1 MMPFKPENFKPQV
14 EEALGNKALQAA
26 LTRACGHIGR
36 MRANAFQDWPEGET
50 LRTQAHQIKARVM
63 DDLECYLEQLEAS
76 ARTLGVQVHRSPDA
90 EDARQYILGL
100 IRSRNISLVVKSKS
114 MTTEEIALN
123 PELGKNG
130 IEVWETD
137 LGEFIVQLAEEPPSH
152 IIAPAIHKSQQ
163 EIAELFSK
171 KLGVPLYN
179 TPEKLTMVARE
190 FLRGKYFQAGMGISG
205 ANFALAETGTL
216 VIVENEGNAR
226 LTTTFPRLHVAVMG
240 IEKVIPGLKE
250 LAIFL
255 KLLARS
261 ATGQK
266 LSTYMSFLQGPGR
279 PSEEDGPEELHLI
292 LLDNG
297 RSKILQD
304 PEMRSSLYC
313 LRCGACLTSCP
324 VYQRIGGHAYGGVYS
339 GPIGAILTPQYL
351 GLLRAKDLPM
361 ASTLCGACA
370 AVCPVRIPLPDLL
383 LKLRRR
389 IQEQGGMTFYEQAF
403 MNLWAAAQNHPFGYR
418 SLLALARKGEKIFP
432 RLFPQGVPLAEKN
445 FHQWWHDENPD

>member
-1 MMPFKPENFKPQV
+1 MKIKTEQFKTMA

-26 LTRACGHIGR
+26 LTRACGQIGR
-36 MRANAFQDWPEGET
+36 MRAQAFQDWPEGDT
-50 LRTQAHQIKARVM
+50 LRTQAHQIKAQVM
-63 DDLECYLEQLEAS
+63 DHLESHLEQLEKSAS
-76 ARTLGVQVHRSPDA
+76 ALGVKVHRSLDA

-114 MTTEEIALN
+114 MTTEEIGLN
-123 PELGKNG
+123 PELEQNQ
-130 IEVWETD
+130 IAVWETD
-137 LGEFIVQLAEEPPSH
+137 LGEFIVQLAGEPPSH

-171 KLGVPLYN
+171 KLGVPLYD

-226 LTTTFPRLHVAVMG
+226 LTTTFPKIHVAVMG

-250 LAIFL
+250 LAVFL
-255 KLLARS
+255 KVLARS

-266 LSTYMSFLQGPGR
+266 LSTYMSFLQGPR
-279 PSEEDGPEELHLI
+279 RSSEEDGPEELHLV

-324 VYQRIGGHAYGGVYS
+324 VYQRIGGHAYGWVYS
-339 GPIGAILTPQYL
+339 GPIGATLVPQYL

-383 LKLRRR
+383 LKLRER
-389 IQEQGGMTFYEQAF
+389 IREQGGATFYEQAF
-403 MNLWAAAQNHPFGYR
+403 MNLWAVAQSHPFWYR
-418 SLLALARKGEKIFP
+418 SLLAVAKKGKKILP
-432 RLFPQGVPLAEKN
+432 KWFPQGVPLAEKT